1 MNKSMKRL
9 TIFLVLTFLMAN
21 VLQLV
26 YFHSNPYYDAEGNLA
41 EYPHDY
47 THIELDSSQKDR
59 MEQKKKDF
67 YKKYQ
72 I

>member
-1 MNKSMKRL
+1 M
-9 TIFLVLTFLMAN
+9 T
-21 VLQLV
+21 
-26 YFHSNPYYDAEGNLA
+26 YYDAEGNLA